1 MLFSKAIIGKLCKDI
16 EISYLVEMAQEV
28 EKNGSF
34 RKTFCKIIVRCGENV
49 GKILYKNGLQVSVG
63 HLRVPGAGVAKWVSW
78 QICEIK
84 LKFAKY

>member
-1 MLFSKAIIGKLCKDI
+1 MAKFIFELAK
-16 EISYLVEMAQEV
+16 SYLVKNPKQI
-28 EKNGSF
+28 EKNGRF

-84 LKFAKY
+84 LKFAKH